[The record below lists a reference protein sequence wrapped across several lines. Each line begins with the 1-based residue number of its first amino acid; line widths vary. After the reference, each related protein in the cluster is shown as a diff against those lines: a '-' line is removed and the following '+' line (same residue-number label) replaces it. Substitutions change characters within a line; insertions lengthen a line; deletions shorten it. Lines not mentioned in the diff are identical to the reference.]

1 MNLLAT
7 VSIFLL
13 MLLLGVS
20 CRSAPE
26 VQESEQLVR
35 GEFPVEPY
43 SKYGNPPF
51 YKVGGQR
58 YYTRSSGQGYRER
71 GIASWYGSKFH
82 GRRTSSGE
90 IYDMH
95 AMTAAHRTLPLP
107 SYVMVTNLDNGRQVI
122 VRVNDRGPF
131 HSDRI
136 IDLSY
141 AAAVKLGLMQSGT
154 ARVEVRAIDPRT
166 GTPYPD
172 SSQEENSL
180 EREFYLQVAAF
191 QDRQR
196 AERLQ
201 QQLQTLFDTAVI
213 VNLIQ
218 RQQTTFYQVRIG
230 PLSSAEKFDDFTKR
244 LADLGFSDSIVV
256 H

>member
-13 MLLLGVS
+13 MLLFGVS

-26 VQESEQLVR
+26 VQE
-35 GEFPVEPY
+35 GKFTVEPY

-58 YYTRSSGQGYRER
+58 YYTRSNSQGYRER

-90 IYDMH
+90 IYDMY

-141 AAAVKLGLMQSGT
+141 AAAVKLGLVQSGT
-154 ARVEVRAIDPRT
+154 ARVEVRAINPRT

-172 SSQEENSL
+172 SSREENSL
-180 EREFYLQVAAF
+180 ESEFYLQVAAF
-191 QDRQR
+191 RDRQR

-201 QQLQTLFDTAVI
+201 QKMQTLLDTAVI
-213 VNLIQ
+213 VNLTQ
-218 RQQTTFYQVRIG
+218 HQQATFYQVRIG
-230 PLSSAEKFDDFTKR
+230 PLSSTEKLDDFTRR
-244 LADLGFSDSIVV
+244 LADLGFSDSIVI